1 MHFMKHL
8 HAFAL
13 ILLLGAVG
21 CTSTYRSAK
30 LSESE
35 VVLDIAPVQV
45 DIDVDTT
52 VTLSGVTQSTI
63 VLGFIRFGENQYAVY
78 PHMRFDRGPGRLE
91 KQIAVSKALEGTDYD
106 VLLNPKFI
114 VQERRAPFVH
124 RTTCQVVGYGGKF
137 IFE

>member
-1 MHFMKHL
+1 MKPL
-8 HAFAL
+8 QYIAIALLIGAF
-13 ILLLGAVG
+13 G

-45 DIDVDTT
+45 DVLVDTT
-52 VTLSGVTQSTI
+52 RTLSGITESTI
-63 VLGFIRFGENQYAVY
+63 ILGFIRLGETKYAVY
-78 PHMRFDRGPGRLE
+78 PHMQFERGPGRME

-106 VLLNPKFI
+106 VLLNPKFM
-114 VQERRAPFVH
+114 VQQRRAPFVL

>member
-1 MHFMKHL
+1 MKPTKL
-8 HAFAL
+8 FAFAL
-13 ILLLGAVG
+13 LIGAVG

-52 VTLSGVTQSTI
+52 HTLSGVTESTI
-63 VLGFIRFGENQYAVY
+63 ILGFIRLGETKYAIY
-78 PHMRFDRGPGRLE
+78 PHMQFERGPGRTE

-106 VLLNPKFI
+106 VLLNPKFM
-114 VQERRAPFVH
+114 VQQRRAPFVL

>member
-1 MHFMKHL
+1 MKHL
-8 HAFAL
+8 HAFVL
-13 ILLLGAVG
+13 IALLGAMG
-21 CTSTYRSAK
+21 CTNTYRSAK

-52 VTLSGVTQSTI
+52 VTLSGVTESTVI
-63 VLGFIRFGENQYAVY
+63 LGFIRLGENNYAVY
-78 PHMRFDRGPGRLE
+78 PHMQFERGPGRTE
-91 KQIAVSKALEGTDYD
+91 KQIAVSKALQGTDYD

-114 VQERRAPFVH
+114 IQQRRAPFVL